1 MSMIGIS
8 IILLIK
14 ATYGNYSLAG
24 LVSAVNIIATALVA
38 PTLSR
43 LVDQYGQTKI
53 MVPSLIISVASV
65 SGMLAV
71 ALLHAYPGLVCL
83 FAALAGATWGSPSAL
98 VRSRWAKTVQRPRQL
113 TTAYAYESAMDEV
126 VYTLGPVLSTVLG
139 TVFHPALGIIL
150 IVVFV
155 LIGGIGFFSQRATEP
170 EPSPRPTGHRRS
182 SVIRTPAVIVL
193 ALTYVGAGMMFGAN
207 DVAVVD
213 FADALGYPAMS
224 GVLLALFSLGSM
236 FAALVYGSRTWQAP
250 MWKLYAIG
258 VFALAIGSSMYLLAH
273 SLPVM
278 AVIMLIAGVA
288 CAPTMTNVNMI
299 VARVVPSES
308 LTEGLTWMS
317 TSLNLGLSIGSALA
331 GPAIDTRGSY
341 GGYLFMVVA
350 AWLMVLLMLAGLKI
364 VRNATSGATST
375 AEVAPVPD
383 ESNTPSASGHATQEQ
398 DADGQQIGHNGS

>member
-14 ATYGNYSLAG
+14 ATYGNYTLAG

-98 VRSRWAKTVQRPRQL
+98 V
-113 TTAYAYESAMDEV
+113 
-126 VYTLGPVLSTVLG
+126 
-139 TVFHPALGIIL
+139 
-150 IVVFV
+150 
-155 LIGGIGFFSQRATEP
+155 
-170 EPSPRPTGHRRS
+170 
-182 SVIRTPAVIVL
+182 
-193 ALTYVGAGMMFGAN
+193 
-207 DVAVVD
+207 
-213 FADALGYPAMS
+213 
-224 GVLLALFSLGSM
+224 
-236 FAALVYGSRTWQAP
+236 YGSRTWQAP

-258 VFALAIGSSMYLLAH
+258 VFALAIGSSTYLLAH

-331 GPAIDTRGSY
+331 GPAVDARGSH

-350 AWLMVLLMLAGLKI
+350 AWLMVLVMLAGLKI

-375 AEVAPVPD
+375 AEVAPVPG

-398 DADGQQIGHNGS
+398 DADGQ